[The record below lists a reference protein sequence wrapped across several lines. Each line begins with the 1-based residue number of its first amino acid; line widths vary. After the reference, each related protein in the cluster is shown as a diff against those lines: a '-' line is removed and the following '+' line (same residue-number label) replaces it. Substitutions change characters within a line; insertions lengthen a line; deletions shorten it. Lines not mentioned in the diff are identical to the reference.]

1 MNIMLMIR
9 TNLIYIFALV
19 ILTSCDKEAFG
30 VEDTPTIEKHVNIC
44 VLGNSYSNDAFSYV
58 PFILKEYGITCK
70 IEIYYRGSMSLHDL
84 DEQWYDDSQY
94 GTADLDGKN
103 HIRLHYSIDTR
114 TQTKWQKLPVV
125 NAQTVV
131 KLQKWDI
138 ISLQQ
143 RSNETRY
150 IETYTPYLQ
159 NVINRINAAH
169 PEPYKLAWF
178 MAYNRAPD
186 NANQENLD
194 TQKQIC
200 SEYPFDM
207 VIPVATAVF
216 SCQEHEMLAELGD
229 SKYKRMYASDNV
241 HLQEGLPCYV
251 AALTV
256 AETIMQEYFG
266 EGSVIGN
273 KIRPTDEWIKS
284 VNGITPN
291 GNSTGVT
298 EENCGLAQR
307 AAVNAYNNKF
317 EITPLK

>member
-9 TNLIYIFALV
+9 TKLICILALV
-19 ILTSCDKEAFG
+19 FLASCDEDALG
-30 VEDTPTIEKHVNIC
+30 VEDNPTTQKHVNIC

-94 GTADLDGKN
+94 GIADLDGEN
-103 HIRLHYSIDTR
+103 HIRLHFSIDTR

-131 KLQKWDI
+131 TSQKWDI

-143 RSNETRY
+143 GGNRARY

-159 NVINRINAAH
+159 NVIDRINAVH
-169 PEPYKLAWF
+169 LEPYKLAWF
-178 MAYNRAPD
+178 TAYNRASD
-186 NANQENLD
+186 NANQESLD
-194 TQKQIC
+194 AQKQIC
-200 SEYPFDM
+200 KEFPFD
-207 VIPVATAVF
+207 VIIPVATAVF
-216 SCQEHEMLAELGD
+216 SCQEHEMLKELGD

-256 AETIMQEYFG
+256 AETIMQAYFG

-284 VNGITPN
+284 INGITPN
-291 GNSTGVT
+291 GSSTGVT
-298 EENCGLAQR
+298 EYNCGLAQR

-317 EITPLK
+317 EITPLE